1 MKGGLHG
8 PASNETITSCCE
20 SLTISGRE
28 RVVKQ
33 NIPRRINR
41 RGRRPVPGARA
52 QRAAP
57 QPVPSRAKIC

>member
-33 NIPRRINR
+33 NIPRRIIAAAAC
-41 RGRRPVPGARA
+41 PMPGARA